1 MTTASR
7 PSLPRVGAFSR
18 PAPAE
23 ATSQPAPVSTSPKSE
38 RFIPSLP
45 NHPRPRPPSA
55 FRVAPTSQ
63 PEALPPAQDAQT
75 SVEKHVE
82 RVRKEQDVKRAA
94 LVEAKAGKKR
104 RVSVSSYCAT
114 ARILGST
121 HFVLLVLQDDTTALV
136 VSVKPTSPEEV
147 PVPPAD
153 PLAAYLSSL
162 SPNFPFHQ
170 YLYLFHRQSLTTP
183 WQLLELAHA
192 DPDAL
197 QLLARHLSFCA
208 GCGDPDGGKPIG
220 SGCMAMPE
228 VWVGRLMTLL
238 KAQAVEVYGTKRT

>member
-104 RVSVSSYCAT
+104 RVS
-114 ARILGST
+114 
-121 HFVLLVLQDDTTALV
+121 DDTTALV